1 MIDWE
6 TQLKLQAYLDGEL
19 SEADRAEIAA
29 KMAQGGEE
37 AALLAELR
45 QTRKLLGGFEEGIK
59 MPESRE
65 FFWSKIER
73 EIQRQERSEPAR
85 LGITWLARLRWL
97 LAPAVAAALL
107 LVAGLVATRHNGSF
121 HSADG
126 AEIETAQAD
135 TKAFTYRDYETGM
148 TLVWLSYPAD
158 SEFASQEEIGII
170 Q

>member
-1 MIDWE
+1 MDWE

-19 SEADRAEIAA
+19 PETERGAMAD
-29 KMAQGGEE
+29 KVAQGSEE

-45 QTRKLLGGFEEGIK
+45 QTREFLAGSEQGIH

-73 EIQRQERSEPAR
+73 EIQRQERPAPAPA
-85 LGITWLARLRWL
+85 GVSWLARLRWL
-97 LAPAVAAALL
+97 LVPAAAVALL
-107 LVAGLVATRHNGSF
+107 LVAGLVATRYDGS
-121 HSADG
+121 SGLTDG

-135 TKAFTYRDYETGM
+135 TKAFTYRDYEAGM

-158 SEFASQEEIGII
+158 REFASNEEIGII